1 MSEPAEAGSETAAE
15 AGANAADG
23 ERAEQDPPPYLVPH
37 NPEPVRVLYEDDAL
51 LLVHKPDLLLSV
63 PGRHPLNRDCM
74 ITRLQETYP
83 EARVVH
89 RLDLDTS
96 GIMVVA
102 LGKEVHS
109 KLSRLFQERQVHKTY
124 RARVWGHVK
133 DDVGS
138 IDLPIAP
145 DWPRR
150 PLQKICDSGK
160 PSLTH
165 YRVLHRVDRWTDL
178 ELEPYTGRSHQ
189 LRIHCRE
196 MGHPI
201 LGCDMYSPPEV
212 LGLAPRL
219 MLHAE
224 TLSFPHPVTG
234 QMLKGHSPVPF

>member
-1 MSEPAEAGSETAAE
+1 MPAQAGSEPEQE
-15 AGANAADG
+15 A
-23 ERAEQDPPPYLVPH
+23 PPYLVPH
-37 NPEPVRVLYEDDAL
+37 NPSPVRVLYEDDAL

-74 ITRLQETYP
+74 ISRLQESYP

-102 LGKEVHS
+102 LGKAAHS
-109 KLSRLFQERQVHKTY
+109 ALSRLFQEREVRKTY
-124 RARVWGHVK
+124 RARVWGSVRENT
-133 DDVGS
+133 GR

-150 PLQKICDSGK
+150 PLQKICGSGK
-160 PSLTH
+160 ASLTH
-165 YRVLHRVDRWTDL
+165 YQVLHRGDRWTDL
-178 ELEPYTGRSHQ
+178 ELEPHTGRSHQ

-196 MGHPI
+196 LGHPI

-234 QMLKGHSPVPF
+234 RILKGHCPVPF

>member
-1 MSEPAEAGSETAAE
+1 
-15 AGANAADG
+15 
-23 ERAEQDPPPYLVPH
+23 
-37 NPEPVRVLYEDDAL
+37 
-51 LLVHKPDLLLSV
+51 
-63 PGRHPLNRDCM
+63 M

-124 RARVWGHVK
+124 RARVWGYVK

-145 DWPRR
+145 DCPRR
-150 PLQKICDSGK
+150 PLQKICDNGK

-165 YRVLHRVDRWTDL
+165 YRVLQRGDGWTDL

-224 TLSFPHPVTG
+224 TLAFPHPVTG
-234 QMLKGHSPVPF
+234 QMLKGHSPVLF